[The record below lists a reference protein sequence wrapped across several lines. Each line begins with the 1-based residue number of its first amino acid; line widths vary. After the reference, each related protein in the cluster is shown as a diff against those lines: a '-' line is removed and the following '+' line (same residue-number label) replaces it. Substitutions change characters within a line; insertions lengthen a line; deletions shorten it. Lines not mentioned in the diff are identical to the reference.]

1 MLAKNVQP
9 LRSSRHCAL
18 SLTTIA
24 SKLAPTG
31 TGTGTGIVFGELMLS
46 IVELTNEKMI
56 VELFEYRAS
65 TVL

>member
-1 MLAKNVQP
+1 
-9 LRSSRHCAL
+9 
-18 SLTTIA
+18 LTTIA

-31 TGTGTGIVFGELMLS
+31 TGTGVVFGELMLA
-46 IVELTNEKMI
+46 IVELTKEKMI